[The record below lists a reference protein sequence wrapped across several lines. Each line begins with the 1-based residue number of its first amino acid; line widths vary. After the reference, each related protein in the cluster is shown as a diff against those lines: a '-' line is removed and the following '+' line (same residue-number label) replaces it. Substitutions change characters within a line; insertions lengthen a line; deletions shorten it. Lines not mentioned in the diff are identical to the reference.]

1 MVGIVS
7 GPAYRS
13 YEAAIIGK
21 VDNSKNR
28 KPVIKNYLRV
38 DDKIHKRKP
47 RTRVRHYG

>member
-1 MVGIVS
+1 MG

-21 VDNSKNR
+21 IDKLKDQS
-28 KPVIKNYLRV
+28 PTIKQFFIA